1 MQETPI
7 FGERL
12 KLARKRSGLSL
23 RALSS
28 RIEGMVSA
36 QAIGKYERGEMMPSS
51 PVANALADALDV
63 SMSYLLR
70 PSTVSLESV
79 EFRKEASLKAGE
91 RAAVEAEV
99 LDHVERYLQI
109 EEILG
114 IAGDRREEP
123 SLAPYGIQAVEDAED
138 AAEALRTAWNLGGRP
153 IHDMTDLLEDHGIK
167 VFKFRLPSS
176 VDGITCHVRR
186 TDGDDVP
193 VIVCSDEK
201 SIERQRFTIAHELG
215 HLAMDVTSGTPEE
228 TACHR
233 FAAAFLVPGDALIR
247 EVGRRRDN
255 FGFGEL
261 VEIKQ
266 KFGISAAAL
275 VTRMRELGI
284 IRQTT
289 ADSIFR
295 GVGRTWKSREPSPIT
310 RSERP
315 RRFRRLCVRALAE
328 KEISESKAAE
338 LLRLPV
344 SEIEHIM
351 AGSLAR

>member
-1 MQETPI
+1 M
-7 FGERL
+7 
-12 KLARKRSGLSL
+12 
-23 RALSS
+23 
-28 RIEGMVSA
+28 SA

-51 PVANALADALDV
+51 PVAIALADVLDV
-63 SMSYLLR
+63 SMSYLMR

-79 EFRKEASLKAGE
+79 EFRKEASPKARE

-114 IAGDRREEP
+114 IVGDRREGP
-123 SLAPYGIQAVEDAED
+123 SLTQHSVRAVEDAEE

-153 IHDMTDLLEDHGIK
+153 IHDMTELLEDHGIK

-176 VDGITCHVRR
+176 VDGLTCHVRR
-186 TDGDDVP
+186 TDEDDVP
-193 VIVCSDEK
+193 VTVCSDEK

-215 HLAMDVTSGTPEE
+215 HLAMDVSSETPEE

-233 FAAAFLVPGDALIR
+233 FAASFLVPGDALIR

-255 FGFGEL
+255 FGFSEL

-275 VTRMRELGI
+275 VMRMRELGI
-284 IRQTT
+284 IRQAT

-295 GVGRTWKSREPSPIT
+295 GVGRTWKSKEPSPLT

-315 RRFRRLCVRALAE
+315 QRFRRLCLRALAE
-328 KEISESKAAE
+328 KEISESKAVE
-338 LLRLPV
+338 LLRLPA
-344 SEIEHIM
+344 SEVEHIM
-351 AGSLAR
+351 AGSVAR